1 MKFKDG
7 IKERNIIVKCGA
19 DKLLPFTL
27 VFGIYII
34 LFGTI
39 SPGGGFQGGVIV
51 TGGVFL
57 LFFGYGYAI
66 TTFRSKREALRINES
81 IGATIYVFIA
91 LLGILFG
98 ANFARNIFFSYGDP
112 GDLISAGTI
121 TFMGYS
127 VGYKV
132 LTGIGFLLLILLSFL
147 APSGDDDEG
156 YGFEK
161 EEDEK

>member
-1 MKFKDG
+1 MKFKNG
-7 IKERNIIVKCGA
+7 IKERNIIVKCAA
-19 DKLLPFTL
+19 DKLLAFTM

-57 LFFGYGYAI
+57 LYFGYGHSVVSYRP
-66 TTFRSKREALRINES
+66 FRETLRINES
-81 IGATIYVFIA
+81 IGATIYVVLA
-91 LLGILFG
+91 LLGIIFG
-98 ANFARNIFFSYGDP
+98 ANFARNVFFSMGEP

-121 TFMGYS
+121 TFMGYA

-132 LTGIGFLLLILLSFL
+132 LSGVGFLLLILLAFL
-147 APSGDDDEG
+147 GPYGDDDEG
-156 YGFEK
+156 YGFDK
-161 EEDEK
+161 EEDEE